1 LSSFYEPF
9 YVRGEET
16 MKKLAF
22 LAMAVLFVF
31 TIASVSAVQAQELKK
46 IPLVYTDHIPPMA
59 GGNIFIKQ
67 IYLPRIQ
74 AQLAKIGY
82 QLDITFYHAGSLYKY
97 SDQVQA
103 VDQGLVDITVAVIPY
118 ETARAPLHEILDF
131 GFMGWDHMSM
141 LKVWSG
147 LKARVPAFGAEFSKG
162 TVELFRFVPSKKLI
176 HHNIPG
182 AKVPADFKGKKI
194 HCTGISADMIRYIG
208 GVPIRQNPGDWYTS
222 LDRGLFD
229 GIIISFDMPSIF
241 KLYEVLQNHVFATG
255 DSFGYT
261 PVTHL
266 MNRKKFQ
273 SLPPGVQ
280 KVLMDN
286 FDWASESI
294 TEYEQGHVEGY
305 YEGAKKKGN
314 NFIYLTREE
323 TELWRQAA
331 RTVQLEWVEK
341 LEKKGIPA
349 RETYNEA
356 LKLSDQYTE

>member
-1 LSSFYEPF
+1 
-9 YVRGEET
+9 
-16 MKKLAF
+16 
-22 LAMAVLFVF
+22 MAVLFVF

-46 IPLVYTDHIPPMA
+46 IPLIYTDHIPPMA
-59 GGNIFIKQ
+59 GGNIFIKK

-118 ETARAPLHEILDF
+118 ETARAPLHELMDF

-147 LKARVPAFGAEFSKG
+147 LAARVPAFGAEFSKG

-194 HCTGISADMIRYIG
+194 HCAGISSDMIRYIG

-222 LDRGLFD
+222 LDRGLLD
-229 GIIISFDMPSIF
+229 AVSVGIYGVTMFKIHEVTNTHIF
-241 KLYEVLQNHVFATG
+241 PYKDN
-255 DSFGYT
+255 FGHPPT
-261 PVTHL
+261 AVL
-266 MNRKKFQ
+266 MNRKKFE

-280 KVLMDN
+280 KVIDDN
-286 FDWASESI
+286 VLWATKRINEIDNAHDPESLEI
-294 TEYEQGHVEGY
+294 VKKMGHTIVTLTPDEMKLWY
-305 YEGAKKKGN
+305 AAVKPIHEAWIEKMEAKGLPGREVFEESQRLTKKYSN
-314 NFIYLTREE
+314 
-323 TELWRQAA
+323 
-331 RTVQLEWVEK
+331 
-341 LEKKGIPA
+341 
-349 RETYNEA
+349 
-356 LKLSDQYTE
+356 D